1 MRFSSIRAR
10 VAIVSTVFALALV
23 GTVAIGTY
31 VLVANGMRSAALE
44 TADRLAG
51 AAERAMNNSV
61 MIAENSAEGMGL
73 SGAAADEKVAS
84 IMTQAPPTPFAE
96 GLAYEGSFALYV
108 IEASGDS
115 PRLVWRVGEQPEPDP
130 GLRADAFRTG
140 EVQRF
145 QYGAQPLIAGMFV
158 KADLGQYTTHLPV
171 RIPGVS
177 AAVLDISYVP
187 HAQEA
192 TLDTTRLP
200 MYILGAVAL
209 VGSLFIT
216 ASSARWAMAL
226 IDNLTRTADSV
237 DVGQLDIRLP
247 EEGDNEVA
255 DLARSINRLIDNLQ
269 RRNEAQAR
277 FIADASHELAT
288 PVAGIRGYV
297 NILRAW
303 GAEDVALRDEAVGAI
318 DRESRRMARLC
329 SDLLSLIRSEEQ
341 VEYRQTRYDINA
353 VCREVLANAATRYLD
368 KKQEY
373 TGPGEGALWLHG
385 DPDRV
390 EEALAILV
398 DNACKYT
405 PDGGKV
411 SLTTRR
417 ARDRI
422 VVEVSDTGVGIPEA
436 DLPNVFDRFYRSDLS
451 RSQETGGFGLGLAIA
466 KHIIDVSGGAI
477 TVRSVVGRGTTFGVS
492 LPRQRGR

>member
-10 VAIVSTVFALALV
+10 VAIVSTTFALALV

-31 VLVANGMRSAALE
+31 VLVANGMRSAAME

-51 AAERAMNNSV
+51 AAERA
-61 MIAENSAEGMGL
+61 IASTVRTAE
-73 SGAAADEKVAS
+73 AAAHHDGLTDAEVADAVAEM
-84 IMTQAPPTPFAE
+84 ITAAPPTPFAE
-96 GLAYEGSFALYV
+96 GLAYEGSFSLHVA
-108 IEASGDS
+108 D
-115 PRLVWRVGEQPEPDP
+115 DP
-130 GLRADAFRTG
+130 GDALRRVWSTGGDAGSDPDLRAEALAAG
-140 EVQRF
+140 EARR
-145 QYGAQPLIAGMFV
+145 YRPGPQPLITGMFV
-158 KADLGQYTTHLPV
+158 KADLGEYVTYVPV
-171 RIPGVS
+171 KIPGVS
-177 AAVLDISYVP
+177 SAVLDVSYSP
-187 HAQEA
+187 RAQEA
-192 TLDTTRLP
+192 ILDATRVP
-200 MYILGAVAL
+200 MYSLGAIAL
-209 VGSLFIT
+209 LGSLLIAAGAT
-216 ASSARWAMAL
+216 RWAMSL
-226 IDNLTRTADSV
+226 IEDLKRTADSV
-237 DVGQLDIRLP
+237 DVGMLDIRLP

-255 DLARSINRLIDNLQ
+255 DLARSLNRLIDDLQ

-341 VEYRQTRYDINA
+341 VEYRQTRYDVNA

-368 KKQEY
+368 KSQEY

-385 DPDRV
+385 DPDRI
-390 EEALAILV
+390 EEALGILV

-405 PDGGKV
+405 PGGGHV

-417 ARDRI
+417 SRDRVI
-422 VVEVSDTGVGIPEA
+422 IEVADSGVGIPEQ
-436 DLPNVFDRFYRSDLS
+436 DIPNVFERFYRSDLS

-466 KHIIDVSGGAI
+466 KHIIDVSGGEI
-477 TVRSVVGRGTTFGVS
+477 SVRSVVGKGTVFEVA
-492 LPRQRGR
+492 LPRQRVK